1 MSEIDPHNIK
11 LNFTEEIGEIDSHN
25 VVLNFGKSS
34 TENQTAFFIAE
45 IAKPELFFEVDAS
58 PTLNVLAEIL
68 IEIPKPI
75 LNLAVD
81 STAIEPAEVSFI
93 ANISAPTLNI
103 QADYD
108 FNVDRY
114 TVCEIDSTYQY
125 AKNSKLVWYSK
136 HQAVKQF
143 KSQKSLSFQKTR
155 QFEKLSID
163 RYQSVD
169 ELKHSQNQNWQKA
182 DKVQINSV
190 SDFESN
196 IQLKHKSIQTWQK
209 TKQINIVRNDAFNDH
224 SKHRR
229 ATLSW
234 WQQAIQLGL
243 NQGFGFN
250 SATWLKLTEQLRYQ
264 QTKRPKTGLWIPDNP
279 DDGSESSEE
288 FKGTGD
294 LNFCCKAVDVDPL
307 NVVLNFSED
316 ACCKNDDPL
325 GNQKVYFIMNEG
337 YLKRVDTNE
346 NIELKSVN
354 VSIDRDSW
362 CWQFS
367 ASLPFTELS
376 KVNTDEDSIEV
387 ELMLNG
393 FKWRFLIE
401 QDTDNREIAK
411 TDVKISGRSVTSVL
425 DEQSGTRSFSQTQ
438 AISSVQLAQAEL
450 DRAMLESLIDMDW
463 KLVDQTGWL
472 VPANAWTY
480 TNLTPIKAI
489 QEIAEGAGGFVS
501 SHMNQPKLL
510 INHRYP
516 FAPWQWGEQTVE
528 YSVPYNLIL
537 NISRGRDFKPS
548 YNAVYV
554 QADNAGVQALVKKT
568 GTAGD
573 LLAPTVVDPF
583 INDQGSARSRG
594 IKELSEFGKKRPYD
608 LTIPL
613 HEQVGVI
620 LPSKI
625 VSIGEQ
631 IGEWKGLSYSVSI
644 SANWSSNGLV
654 IRQSATIERFIS

>member
-1 MSEIDPHNIK
+1 MSEIDPHDIK
-11 LNFTEEIGEIDSHN
+11 LNFTQEIGEIDSHN
-25 VVLNFGKSS
+25 VVLNFGQSS

-45 IAKPELFFEVDAS
+45 IAKPELFIDVDAS
-58 PTLNVLAEIL
+58 PTLNVLAGLL

-75 LNLAVD
+75 LNLAAD
-81 STAIEPAEVSFI
+81 STTIEPAEVSFI
-93 ANISAPTLNI
+93 VNISAPRLAI

-108 FNVDRY
+108 FSVERY
-114 TVCEIDSTYQY
+114 TICEAESAYQY
-125 AKNSKLVWYSK
+125 ANKSNLVWYSK
-136 HQAVKQF
+136 YQAVQKF
-143 KSQKSLSFQKTR
+143 KSLVSSSFQESR
-155 QFEKLSID
+155 QLEKFGID
-163 RYQSVD
+163 RYQKVE
-169 ELKHSQNQNWQKA
+169 ELKHSQNQHWQLTNKA
-182 DKVQINSV
+182 QVDSSSN
-190 SDFESN
+190 FESN
-196 IQLKHKSIQTWQK
+196 IQLKHKSVQTWQI
-209 TKQINIVRNDAFNDH
+209 TKQINIIQNDAFKDH
-224 SKHRR
+224 FKQRKS
-229 ATLSW
+229 TLNW

-243 NQGFGFN
+243 NNGFGFN

-264 QTKRPKTGLWIPDNP
+264 QTKRPETGIWIPDNP
-279 DDGSESSEE
+279 DDGGGSSEE
-288 FKGTGD
+288 FKGAGD
-294 LNFCCKAVDVDPL
+294 LNFCCKAVGVDPL

-337 YLKRVDTNE
+337 YLKRVDTYE

-376 KVNTDEDSIEV
+376 KVNTDEESIEV

-450 DRAMLESLIDMDW
+450 DRAMLESPIDMDW
-463 KLVDQTGWL
+463 KLVDQAGWL

-489 QEIAEGAGGFVS
+489 QEIVEGTGGFVS

-516 FAPWQWGEQTVE
+516 YAPWQWGEQAAE

-554 QADNAGVQALVKKT
+554 QADNTGVQALVKKS

-594 IKELSEFGKKRPYD
+594 IKELSEYGKKRPYD

-625 VSIGEQ
+625 VSVGEQ

-644 SANWSSNGLV
+644 SANWSGTGLV